1 MVDLSG
7 EGAGGLVVVGIFGV
21 IFLVDSNSPWV
32 NSFWYSYEYGVSR
45 DDVRTDARPTHC
57 DFLTAPLGIKG
68 CSYKAQV
75 QIWSADGGWLPGGK
89 APKYGIDTPTG
100 KPIVSYD
107 GGTTWDWS
115 GSTLKPKFVEVYW
128 VKE

>member
-7 EGAGGLVVVGIFGV
+7 EGVGGLVVVGIFGV
-21 IFLVDSNSPWV
+21 IFLVDFNNPWV

-45 DDVRTDARPTHC
+45 DDVRTDARPTDC

-75 QIWSADGGWLPGGK
+75 QIWKADGGWLPGGRW
-89 APKYGIDTPTG
+89 ATG
-100 KPIVSYD
+100 
-107 GGTTWDWS
+107 
-115 GSTLKPKFVEVYW
+115 FVG
-128 VKE
+128 